1 MNEIQRA
8 GDIATELAT
17 ARQAAPSEVA
27 VRADGRQDVI
37 QWQGTPTTSE
47 WLTKY
52 VHKLMAAKLA
62 DPYVDVPAG
71 DTQAS
76 REARAA
82 NASRLDAWHRAL
94 AGLPLEGLEAARAHF
109 ERNGV
114 PDGRWGTLRPSEI
127 SKWVRTRA
135 TRRIPEGKECESHPR
150 EWAHDCTVCRTEGA
164 VPTARALDYIAK
176 IRADL
181 ATKKEHQ

>member
-8 GDIATELAT
+8 GDIAAELAS
-17 ARQAAPSEVA
+17 ARTEAPSEVA
-27 VRADGRQDVI
+27 VRADGKQDII

-62 DPYVDVPAG
+62 EPYADAPNDG
-71 DTQAS
+71 SQAAQ
-76 REARAA
+76 EARAT
-82 NASRLDAWHRAL
+82 NAARLDAWHRAL
-94 AGLPLEGLEAARAHF
+94 AGLPLEGLEAARVHF

-164 VPTARALDYIAK
+164 VPTEKALDYIAQ

-181 ATKKEHQ
+181 ANRKEP